1 MSANQ
6 FANSLHDVFSTF
18 GPIHLKRMFGGHGVF
33 SQGKMFA
40 LVVSDQLY
48 IKVDAG
54 MKQAL
59 EERGYSPFTYV
70 RQGKT
75 IALSYMEAP
84 EEIYDDPDDACDWA
98 RQAYAAAL
106 AGK

>member
-1 MSANQ
+1 
-6 FANSLHDVFSTF
+6 
-18 GPIHLKRMFGGHGVF
+18 
-33 SQGKMFA
+33 
-40 LVVSDQLY
+40 
-48 IKVDAG
+48 